1 MTRSTGLGLLIGR
14 CRSLVVDEG
23 YTTLRLHA
31 ISAAIP
37 QALLLLHAL
46 MDILPYPKGEKGMWY
61 ELRTGSVE
69 CVDEVSRGAGGREG
83 DKAKAVDG
91 MNLDDHGGM
100 DDIGGMEEDEPEQ
113 QFRLKLVVH
122 PDRPLHL
129 ALPQAF

>member
-1 MTRSTGLGLLIGR
+1 MRGTPTLYIVYVADQRKR
-14 CRSLVVDEG
+14 

-113 QFRLKLVVH
+113 QFRLKVSCPVMSINLTKSVF
-122 PDRPLHL
+122 P
-129 ALPQAF
+129 